1 MDSEATWFAYQYCS
15 DVAAHKEFYGTLLGL
30 AQIWDEPDDIAFR
43 HGGVQLSFTK
53 GDPVARPDAWAFQP
67 GWANGQLPEAP
78 EPVAIPSNG
87 LALEPEQFA
96 DAVARLQRAGVE
108 SLTPEPVWVGYWSFV
123 VRDPDGQTVEISD
136 PVSAG

>member
-1 MDSEATWFAYQYCS
+1 
-15 DVAAHKEFYGTLLGL
+15 
-30 AQIWDEPDDIAFR
+30 
-43 HGGVQLSFTK
+43 
-53 GDPVARPDAWAFQP
+53 
-67 GWANGQLPEAP
+67 LPEAP